1 MKDILNKIHSYIE
14 EHQLFSD
21 GDKVIAAISG
31 GPDSM
36 ALLHYLLHHAKKRLN
51 IEVAHVDH
59 MLRGEESKKDADF
72 VEAYCEQQG
81 IPCHRAS
88 LDVKK
93 KMEMEGTGLQ
103 EAARAVRYDYLK
115 EVMTEIRA
123 SKLVLGHH
131 GDDQAETVLFRLVRG
146 STMKGRAGIAA
157 KRNFAGGVLVRPLL
171 ALTKAE
177 IEQYCEHYRI
187 EYRIDPSNA
196 KDSYT
201 RNRIRHHII
210 PLLKEENPSLNEQ
223 IKRYTEE
230 VKEDEDWLLQQAEDR
245 LQKRI
250 IEQQVQFMKIER
262 KNWCKEAPPLQ
273 RRMIHLILNYLYAKV
288 PTSLS
293 SAHTASVRK
302 LMEQKHPSGE
312 LHLPKGLLVQ
322 RSYSTVTF
330 HFVPSAQALPY
341 CYRLD
346 QNEAIVLPGGGKVI
360 AKEGLVEDLD
370 ETADFCWLN
379 PSEVEWP
386 LTVRTKKDGDRI
398 HLKGMNGSKKIKKI
412 FIDEKIPLDLR
423 GQWPIVTDACGRV
436 LWIPGLRTAQ
446 GVEKPSNGNR
456 ACTLIHYKD
465 LLGGHSSC

>member
-1 MKDILNKIHSYIE
+1 MKEILNKIHSYIDE
-14 EHQLFSD
+14 QDLFED
-21 GDKVIAAISG
+21 GDKVIAAVSG

-36 ALLHYLLHHAKKRLN
+36 ALLHYLLHHAKKQIN

-59 MLRGEESKKDADF
+59 MLRGAGSEQDAIF
-72 VEAYCEQQG
+72 VETYCRKQG
-81 IPCHRAS
+81 VPYHHAS
-88 LDVKK
+88 LNVKK
-93 KMEMEGTGLQ
+93 KMETDGIGIQ
-103 EAARAVRYDYLK
+103 EAARAVRYAYLK
-115 EVMTEIRA
+115 EIMVETRA

-146 STMKGRAGIAA
+146 STMKGRAGILA
-157 KRNFAGGVLVRPLL
+157 KRTFAGGFLVRPLL
-171 ALTKAE
+171 ALTKEE
-177 IEQYCEHYRI
+177 IEQYCEHYHI
-187 EYRIDPSNA
+187 NYRQDPSNA
-196 KDSYT
+196 TDSYT

-230 VKEDEDWLLQQAEDR
+230 VREDEDWLLQQAEDQ

-250 IEQQVQFMKIER
+250 IEQNDQLIKIER

-273 RRMIHLILNYLYAKV
+273 RRMIHLILSYLYAKV

-302 LMEQKHPSGE
+302 LIEQKHPSGE

-322 RSYSTVTF
+322 RSYSTVAF
-330 HFVPSAQALPY
+330 HFVQSAQALPY
-341 CYRLD
+341 SFRLD
-346 QNEAIVLPGGGKVI
+346 QNEAIDLPVGGKVI
-360 AKEGLVEDLD
+360 AREGLVEDLD
-370 ETADFCWLN
+370 ESIDFCWFD
-379 PSEVEWP
+379 STGVEWP

-398 HLKGMNGSKKIKKI
+398 HLKGLNGSKKIKKV

-423 GQWPIVTDACGRV
+423 GQWPIVTDASGRV

-446 GVEKPSNGNR
+446 GVEKPADGNR
-456 ACTLIHYKD
+456 AFTLIHYKD